1 MGDLIILNAIVKGF
15 LFVVLVSLLVWGTVL
30 LIIGIVTRAK
40 NKESDPAAAKKGV
53 KSIAAGIILIL
64 PVAMISIWKGVVAVK
79 TAVYNH
85 GSLYY
90 QLFHGEVD
98 GLERL
103 LKNGACVEDA
113 GLPKERPARD
123 GECTMLGTVA
133 KFSVVIPDGT
143 EKLALLIEYGAD
155 VNREMCKYCEYGHPN
170 GKHREL
176 CSATPVLLACT
187 EPNYEALKLLIDS
200 GGDVNAVDYDG
211 NSALDIVD
219 EELQND
225 RIHPDNKKIFAQM
238 RELLVQ
244 SGAKSA
250 TRGKSSS

>member
-1 MGDLIILNAIVKGF
+1 MGDLLILAAIVKGF
-15 LFVVLVSLLVWGTVL
+15 LFVVLASLLVCGMVQ

-40 NKESDPAAAKKGV
+40 NKEKDPAKAKRAVGLIV
-53 KSIAAGIILIL
+53 GGIITIL
-64 PVAMISIWKGVVAVK
+64 PVAMIPIWKGVVAVK
-79 TAVYNH
+79 TAVDNH

-103 LKNGACVEDA
+103 LKNGVCVEDA

-133 KFSVVIPDGT
+133 EYSIGITDGT

-155 VNREMCKYCEYGHPN
+155 VNRTMCGYCEYGHPN

-176 CSATPVLLACT
+176 CSATPVLFACT
-187 EPNYEALKLLIDS
+187 VPNYEALKLLIDS

-211 NSALDIVD
+211 NSALDLVD
-219 EELQND
+219 KKLQND
-225 RIHPDNKKIFAQM
+225 RLDPEWRTIYEQM

-250 TRGKSSS
+250 TRGKS